1 MAKLPSTLYS
11 PYSRVDGINL
21 EWTKN
26 NKTFHKLIENKF
38 TTKVPTFN
46 KEKKAN
52 NPLPAKL
59 VNFLKLPPPQLLP
72 RLLKEVLEKSKF
84 HEKNIL
90 GKNRKVTE
98 TTKLSYTQ
106 ILFKNINN
114 ILKIKK
120 NFPELLNK
128 KIEELN
134 KLIYNN

>member
-1 MAKLPSTLYS
+1 M
-11 PYSRVDGINL
+11 
-21 EWTKN
+21 
-26 NKTFHKLIENKF
+26 
-38 TTKVPTFN
+38 
-46 KEKKAN
+46 
-52 NPLPAKL
+52 
-59 VNFLKLPPPQLLP
+59 
-72 RLLKEVLEKSKF
+72 KEVLEKSKF

-90 GKNRKVTE
+90 GKNRKAAE

-106 ILFKNINN
+106 ILFKDINN